1 MTDHDEQ
8 AKIDRL
14 NELRNNP
21 LFPKKPKSKP
31 ETPDESLKPSE
42 PTQLSQHIYDKLYPY
57 FTDIL
62 NKLAGAT
69 KPLYLDSEFYINL
82 AQAIRVERW
91 NDNCSIKLWILI
103 NNLKSV
109 LPKNTGNKW
118 SDLYRTAK
126 DIHKKIQSDHF
137 ADAENTINSFTCPRG
152 QWIDYDGKGSKPRP
166 TVENCIVALRFILE
180 DDKLQLQYD
189 TWKRAVVVV
198 WPP

>member
-109 LPKNTGNKW
+109 LPKISIKRSN
-118 SDLYRTAK
+118 RT
-126 DIHKKIQSDHF
+126 ILQMLKILSIRLR
-137 ADAENTINSFTCPRG
+137 AL
-152 QWIDYDGKGSKPRP
+152 
-166 TVENCIVALRFILE
+166 VANG
-180 DDKLQLQYD
+180 
-189 TWKRAVVVV
+189 
-198 WPP
+198 